1 MSTKL
6 TESIHME
13 DFPVVTR
20 ESLAELDV
28 LKREILASDFGASR
42 DIAPSTSNVSA
53 AKKALHKLAEQKELE
68 VNMDIKK
75 SRPPDL

>member
-28 LKREILASDFGASR
+28 LKREIMASDFG
-42 DIAPSTSNVSA
+42 DIAPSTSKVSV
-53 AKKALHKLAEQKELE
+53 AKKALHKLAEQKESE
-68 VNMDIKK
+68 VNIDIK
-75 SRPPDL
+75 

>member
-1 MSTKL
+1 MSTRL

-28 LKREILASDFGASR
+28 LKREILASDFGANSL
-42 DIAPSTSNVSA
+42 DVLPATKTVSVA
-53 AKKALHKLAEQKELE
+53 HQALHKLAEQKESE
-68 VNMDIKK
+68 VNMDIN
-75 SRPPDL
+75 